1 MAIPLLLQVGAVPFV
16 VGQDSLAARR
26 QQQRQQN
33 TVTLT
38 SHQRAVIGEL
48 MSEAAQAIKDV
59 LRQPQTASICINT
72 DLTVPPNTPASA
84 SSTAFEFPDPPS
96 MTSSSSDEEGAT
108 PKRPQRKL
116 KRKRAQSFKKHRVAP
131 KKQTSEEADDEAT
144 DNEDNLEELKL
155 KLDLI
160 SESRSDSEAE
170 EVDDAKKWAIVGE
183 ELRFIADRF
192 GNPEDSTEID
202 FNNPFKVSDLVS
214 IINLMLPVSV
224 PQSLWSALLSYAAWK
239 IFKKFQ

>member
-1 MAIPLLLQVGAVPFV
+1 
-16 VGQDSLAARR
+16 
-26 QQQRQQN
+26 
-33 TVTLT
+33 
-38 SHQRAVIGEL
+38 

-59 LRQPQTASICINT
+59 LRQPQATANICINT
-72 DLTVPPNTPASA
+72 DLTVPPNTPATCTS
-84 SSTAFEFPDPPS
+84 FEFPDPPS
-96 MTSSSSDEEGAT
+96 MPSSSSSDENESGAT

-131 KKQTSEEADDEAT
+131 KKTTSEEADDEAS

-160 SESRSDSEAE
+160 SESRSSDSEAEE
-170 EVDDAKKWAIVGE
+170 EVDDAKKWAMVGE

-192 GNPEDSTEID
+192 GHPDESSEMID